1 MRKVRDLTFEEFK
14 EVMIANGKEEEFYNN
29 AIIEAEWTVS
39 DILAYFEHKNERGN
53 TFYTIDFEIG
63 SYGYNYIESVKG
75 ASYKELLVSDILK
88 LHYDFNIL
96 SVDTVSLLK
105 RINERISFYVSA
117 ALGYEDISDDKFD
130 LLEDWVEE
138 GIQTALNEILDFCED
153 EYNYYLD
160 SEHCLEW
167 GYEALMYEDW
177 LVDDDLTIFEEVAPK
192 VIYTVNG
199 KSFDTYEEMAR
210 EYNRTHSEPMP
221 LF

>member
-1 MRKVRDLTFEEFK
+1 MKKVRDLTFEEFK
-14 EVMIANGKEEEFYNN
+14 EVMTANGKEEEFYNN
-29 AIIEAEWTVS
+29 AMIEAEWTVS
-39 DILAYFEHKNERGN
+39 DIMAYFEHNDGN
-53 TFYTIDFEIG
+53 GHTFYTVNFEIG
-63 SYGYNYIESVKG
+63 SYGYNFLEAIAGVSKRE
-75 ASYKELLVSDILK
+75 ELVSDILK
-88 LHYDFNIL
+88 LHHNFCIL
-96 SVDTVSLLK
+96 SEDTVSRIE
-105 RINERISFYVSA
+105 RINERLNFYVSA
-117 ALGYEDISDDKFD
+117 ALGYEDISYDKFD

-138 GIQTALNEILDFCED
+138 GIQTALNEILDFCEG

-160 SEHCLEW
+160 SEHCFEW
-167 GYEALMYEDW
+167 AYEALMYEDW